1 MKIEDLD
8 VDEQIGRVSRVLSEH
23 DRKKG
28 ILIPTLHRVQEE
40 HGYLPEDILRSLSKR
55 LDLPLAEIY
64 SVASFYKQFHFTP
77 RGKKVVRVCTGT
89 ACHVRGAQKVLDRL
103 QEEFQIKEGETTP
116 DLSLTLETVGCVG
129 CCGLAPVAAV
139 NEEVIGEIGPRKLR
153 ELIREIKTGVTVKSE
168 DILE

>member
-8 VDEQIGRVSRVLSEH
+8 VDAQIGRVSRVLSEH

-28 ILIPTLHRVQEE
+28 VLIPTLHRVQEE

-77 RGKKVVRVCTGT
+77 RGKRVVRVCTGT

-103 QEEFQIKEGETTP
+103 QEEFHIKEGETTP

-129 CCGLAPVAAV
+129 CCGLAPVVAV
-139 NEEVIGEIGPRKLR
+139 NEEVIGEVGPGKLQ
-153 ELIREIKTGVTVKSE
+153 ELIGEIRTGDIVKSE
-168 DILE
+168 DTLE